1 MDDPQS
7 LNWTRINEMAAAL
20 TQEQRDLAEWKIA
33 NSGKIVMQDFK
44 TFVGLLFAL
53 ASLAFIGRI
62 VIRIWSRKRIF
73 LDDGFL
79 IVSFASLVASTAI
92 FYERARIIYL
102 VFSFMSNDPVISLIA
117 SQEIDDA
124 SAQSNWSFAYI
135 TFLWT
140 TIFMVK
146 FCYFAFF
153 HTLLL
158 SMPRLWIRY
167 YWTAIVVTTMSWLYL
182 IVQQLITCPYL
193 GSSASKC
200 VPNLPVSPAV
210 LTFTFWIGPVLD
222 AVTDAAIVSF
232 PILVLQ
238 RSQMAL
244 LTKIGLG
251 VFLCLSLFML
261 ACSITRAAGMYYQGT
276 LDVPWQVFWL
286 HAEACVGVLM
296 ASITVYRSV
305 LVGSTKGSGS
315 FRRFI
320 DRVIQA
326 RSADR
331 APEPQ
336 QRTIPARFGWFLLS
350 RIPNATLTGLA
361 TLLGHPDLEVETGE
375 DSSTMYSTREVE
387 EMDYHGHLKQA
398 RSLETP
404 RTLEESIHPR

>member
-1 MDDPQS
+1 
-7 LNWTRINEMAAAL
+7 
-20 TQEQRDLAEWKIA
+20 
-33 NSGKIVMQDFK
+33 
-44 TFVGLLFAL
+44 
-53 ASLAFIGRI
+53 
-62 VIRIWSRKRIF
+62 
-73 LDDGFL
+73 
-79 IVSFASLVASTAI
+79 
-92 FYERARIIYL
+92 
-102 VFSFMSNDPVISLIA
+102 
-117 SQEIDDA
+117 
-124 SAQSNWSFAYI
+124 
-135 TFLWT
+135 
-140 TIFMVK
+140 
-146 FCYFAFF
+146 
-153 HTLLL
+153 
-158 SMPRLWIRY
+158 
-167 YWTAIVVTTMSWLYL
+167 
-182 IVQQLITCPYL
+182 
-193 GSSASKC
+193 
-200 VPNLPVSPAV
+200 
-210 LTFTFWIGPVLD
+210 
-222 AVTDAAIVSF
+222 
-232 PILVLQ
+232 
-238 RSQMAL
+238 MAL

-305 LVGSTKGSGS
+305 LVGSTKASGS

-331 APEPQ
+331 ATEPQ

-350 RIPNATLTGLA
+350 KIPNATLTGLA